1 MVFLRSV
8 LDFTP
13 QRTTKSKSILQ
24 EIVKYSTE
32 DFGLL
37 PKDSKTRAFTGAKGT
52 TGLAA
57 NETNMVNSICQF
69 RGCDELAINRKE
81 GEGFRFVGG
90 AAFFHSQPK
99 SNLPQIKD
107 FVDQDGEA
115 LLEECIL
122 IVYIDLAIA
131 SL

>member
-1 MVFLRSV
+1 M
-8 LDFTP
+8 
-13 QRTTKSKSILQ
+13 KA
-24 EIVKYSTE
+24 
-32 DFGLL
+32 FGLL
-37 PKDSKTRAFTGAKGT
+37 EEQ
-52 TGLAA
+52 L
-57 NETNMVNSICQF
+57 
-69 RGCDELAINRKE
+69 
-81 GEGFRFVGG
+81 
-90 AAFFHSQPK
+90 FFHSQPK